1 MFLVVGNVRT
11 SQTWG
16 KSIEKHQNTV
26 KNFATCCCR
35 HKIVVFLDVCTV
47 KIHFEPTEYTQLV
60 ARDSNPSS
68 EWPEGPKKGSETL
81 KYFCVFSIFSFFPML
96 FPNKGDIAIFASGR
110 PQVNLVGTGS
120 GLVT

>member
-68 EWPEGPKKGSETL
+68 DWREVAKKGGKTL
-81 KYFCVFSIFSFFPML
+81 KYFLIFWSFFEFL
-96 FPNKGDIAIFASGR
+96 NFD
-110 PQVNLVGTGS
+110 
-120 GLVT
+120 